1 MLRKFRGVLVAVASA
16 GLLFTTPAPSY
27 AIFHWFRRA
36 CGCGSEPVALSAPV
50 VETAPVVAPT
60 VVNYVPQ
67 TCYRTQY
74 VTVPVTTYRPFVTRD
89 ACTGCPVTAMRPT
102 MTYVQQARR
111 VPYTTYRA
119 VVTSAPAVATSYSPV
134 YAAPRS
140 GCSSCSAAPAAA
152 PIATAP
158 ASQPYYNA
166 APISSAPASSNGT
179 GIPTLAPGVSPGV
192 SNFQRPI
199 ISSPSSSV
207 TPPSRASSGASSDL
221 RQKPIVVPGP
231 ESSGGPATK
240 NGDANGNQGT
250 NGAATEG
257 ANAPKSGSRTD
268 PTSAAPRLINPDDRT
283 TQRLSVPVRY
293 AVHRVLPN
301 SPARGISPVTWRDA
315 AARALPVSA
324 PAPASQPS
332 RAGPADADG
341 WRPSNR

>member
-1 MLRKFRGVLVAVASA
+1 MLRKLRGVLVAAASA
-16 GLLFTTPAPSY
+16 GLLFSTPAPSY

-36 CGCGSEPVALSAPV
+36 CGCGSEPVAMAPPV
-50 VETAPVVAPT
+50 VETAPVAVPT

-74 VTVPVTTYRPFVTRD
+74 VNVPVTTYRPFLTRD

-102 MTYVQQARR
+102 ITYVQQARR

-119 VVTSAPAVATSYSPV
+119 IVTSGPAVATSYAPV
-134 YAAPRS
+134 YSAPAS

-158 ASQPYYNA
+158 AAQPYYNSAPLSA
-166 APISSAPASSNGT
+166 APSSSNGT
-179 GIPTLAPGVSPGV
+179 GVPTLAPNISPGV

-199 ISSPSSSV
+199 ISSP
-207 TPPSRASSGASSDL
+207 PSNATSPSGSSSDL

-231 ESSGGPATK
+231 ESSGG
-240 NGDANGNQGT
+240 ANGSQG
-250 NGAATEG
+250 NHGAAPNG
-257 ANAPKSGSRTD
+257 GSAPKSASPMD

-293 AVHRVLPN
+293 AVHRVLPS
-301 SPARGISPVTWRDA
+301 SPAGGISPVVWRDA
-315 AARALPVSA
+315 AAQAAPVSA
-324 PAPASQPS
+324 EPPALQPS
-332 RAGPADADG
+332 QAADADG
-341 WRPSNR
+341 WRPSSR